1 MSNIKYIEIFNS
13 MGQNV
18 YQNNLE
24 TSKFNLNIADFD
36 TGYYTVKVVFEDRVS
51 IVNFIKH

>member
-1 MSNIKYIEIFNS
+1 MEVLNS

-24 TSKFNLNIADFD
+24 LSKFNLNIADFD
-36 TGYYTVKVVFEDRVS
+36 TGYYSGKVVFKDKVS
-51 IVNFIKH
+51 IVYFIKH

>member
-1 MSNIKYIEIFNS
+1 MEVLNS

-24 TSKFNLNIADFD
+24 SSKFNLNIADFD
-36 TGYYTVKVVFEDRVS
+36 TGYYTVKVVFEDKVS